1 MLSMYL
7 LLHGMP
13 LALRLVSLD
22 PFLTICSGLFMITSK
37 GTYYNS
43 LPTSSLSHSV
53 SLSHSEL
60 LFCIKKLQFKT
71 SSTSELR
78 LK

>member
-1 MLSMYL
+1 MYL

-22 PFLTICSGLFMITSK
+22 PFLTICSGLFMITR
-37 GTYYNS
+37 GHTMAFLLPLS
-43 LPTSSLSHSV
+43 L

-60 LFCIKKLQFKT
+60 FWTKKLQFKKIVW
-71 SSTSELR
+71 SNNVPYYQCIIY
-78 LK
+78 

>member
-1 MLSMYL
+1 MYL

-43 LPTSSLSHSV
+43 LPTSSLSHCHSV

-78 LK
+78 HK